1 LQPLSSLFLSSG
13 DLVADRR
20 FEWARDCEAKGDLAG
35 AADLLEQA
43 LELVPGYAS
52 AWFTLGEVAEKLD
65 DRERAVWAYGRARE
79 VDPDDRHGALMCLMR
94 LGAADVAEMPQAY
107 VRALFDHYA
116 PAFDEALVGG
126 LNYRAPV
133 LLRDAVHAACRAA
146 GLRKRFGSMI
156 DLGCGTGLA
165 GEIFRPHVDRLIGV
179 DLSSGMIAQ
188 AKKKAIYD
196 RLQAQ
201 DLNAFLNAEAG
212 TRSVH
217 DLAVAADVF
226 VYFPDLAPI
235 LAATAR
241 VIEAGGILAFTVETH
256 ADDGVILRDT
266 LRFAHGAAHMRAA
279 LNEAG
284 LAVLSLQEVSTRTEK
299 KIPVP
304 GLLIV
309 ARRGP
314 R

>member
-235 LAATAR
+235 LATTAR

>member
-43 LELVPGYAS
+43 LELVPAYAS
-52 AWFTLGEVAEKLD
+52 AWFTLGEIAEKLG
-65 DRERAVWAYGRARE
+65 DRERAVWAYGQARE
-79 VDPDDRHGALMCLMR
+79 ADPDDRHGALMCLMR
-94 LGAADVAEMPQAY
+94 LGAAEVSEMPQAY
-107 VRALFDHYA
+107 VRALFDNYA
-116 PAFDEALVGG
+116 PAFDEALVEG
-126 LNYRAPV
+126 LSYRAPA
-133 LLRDAVHAACRAA
+133 LLRDAVDAARRAA
-146 GLRKRFGSMI
+146 GLRKRFGGMI

-165 GEIFRPHVDRLIGV
+165 GEIFHPHVDRLTGV
-179 DLSSGMIAQ
+179 DLSPGMIAQ
-188 AKKKAIYD
+188 AKRKAVYD
-196 RLQAQ
+196 RLQAD
-201 DLNAFLNAEAG
+201 DLNVFLNAEAG
-212 TRSVH
+212 SHSRY

-226 VYFPDLAPI
+226 VYFVDLTPI

-256 ADDGVILRDT
+256 EGDGVILRDT
-266 LRFAHGAAHMRAA
+266 LRFAHSEAHVRAA
-279 LNEAG
+279 LDEAG
-284 LAVLSLQEVSTRTEK
+284 LSVLSLQKVSTRTEK

-304 GLLIV
+304 GLLVV
-309 ARRGP
+309 ARRGA

>member
-1 LQPLSSLFLSSG
+1 MQPLSSLFLSSG

-35 AADLLEQA
+35 AAGLLEQA

-52 AWFTLGEVAEKLD
+52 AWFTLGEIAEKLD
-65 DRERAVWAYGRARE
+65 DRERAIWAYGRARE
-79 VDPDDRHGALMCLMR
+79 VDPDDRHGAVMCLMR

-107 VRALFDHYA
+107 VRALFDTYA

-126 LNYRAPV
+126 LSYRAPA
-133 LLRDAVHAACRAA
+133 LLRDAVDAACRAA
-146 GLRKRFGSMI
+146 GLPKRFGSMI

-165 GEIFRPHVDRLIGV
+165 GAIFRPHVDRLAGV
-179 DLSSGMIAQ
+179 DLSPGMIAQ
-188 AKKKAIYD
+188 AKKRAIYD
-196 RLQAQ
+196 RLQVE
-201 DLNAFLNAEAG
+201 DLNLFLNAEAG
-212 TRSVH
+212 ARSFY

-226 VYFPDLAPI
+226 VYFSDLTPI

-256 ADDGVILRDT
+256 ADDGAILRDT
-266 LRFAHGAAHMRAA
+266 LRFAHGQAHVRAA
-279 LNEAG
+279 LDEAG
-284 LAVLSLQEVSTRTEK
+284 LAVLSLKDVSTRTEK

-304 GLLIV
+304 GLMVI
-309 ARRGP
+309 ARRGA

>member
-1 LQPLSSLFLSSG
+1 MQPLSSLFLSSG

-65 DRERAVWAYGRARE
+65 DRERAIWAYGRARE

-107 VRALFDHYA
+107 VRALFDNYA

-126 LNYRAPV
+126 LSYRAPV
-133 LLRDAVHAACRAA
+133 LLRDAVDAACRAA
-146 GLRKRFGSMI
+146 GLPKRFGSMI

-165 GEIFRPHVDRLIGV
+165 GAIFRPHVDHLAGV
-179 DLSSGMIAQ
+179 DLSPGMIAQ
-188 AKKKAIYD
+188 AKKRAIYD
-196 RLQAQ
+196 RLQAE
-201 DLNAFLNAEAG
+201 DLNVFLNAEAG
-212 TRSVH
+212 ARSLY

-226 VYFPDLAPI
+226 VYFYNLTPI

-266 LRFAHGAAHMRAA
+266 LRFAHGQAHVRAA
-279 LNEAG
+279 LDEAG
-284 LAVLSLQEVSTRTEK
+284 LAVLSLKDVSTRTEK

-304 GLLIV
+304 GLMVI
-309 ARRGP
+309 ARRGA

>member
-1 LQPLSSLFLSSG
+1 MQPLSTMLLSSG

-20 FEWARDCEAKGDLAG
+20 FEWARDCEAKGDLTG

-52 AWFTLGEVAEKLD
+52 AWFTLGEIAEKLG

-79 VDPDDRHGALMCLMR
+79 ADPDDRHGALMGLMR
-94 LGAADVAEMPQAY
+94 LGAADVSDMPQAY

-116 PAFDEALVGG
+116 PAFDQALVEG
-126 LNYRAPV
+126 LSYRAPA
-133 LLRDAVHAACRAA
+133 LLRDAMVAACRTA
-146 GLRKRFGSMI
+146 GLPKRFGSMI

-165 GEIFRPHVDRLIGV
+165 GEIFRPHVDHLTGV
-179 DLSSGMIAQ
+179 DLSPGMIAQ
-188 AKKKAIYD
+188 ARKKAVYD
-196 RLQAQ
+196 RLQAD
-201 DLNAFLNAEAG
+201 DLNAFLNAKAG
-212 TRSVH
+212 SHSRY

-226 VYFPDLAPI
+226 VYFPDLAPL
-235 LAATAR
+235 LASTAR
-241 VIEAGGILAFTVETH
+241 VIEAAGILAFTVETH
-256 ADDGVILRDT
+256 DGDGVILRDT
-266 LRFAHGAAHMRAA
+266 LRFAHSEAHVRAA
-279 LNEAG
+279 LDEAG

-309 ARRGP
+309 ARRGA

>member
-1 LQPLSSLFLSSG
+1 MQPLSSLFLSSG

-20 FEWARDCEAKGDLAG
+20 FEWARDCEAKGDLPG

-52 AWFTLGEVAEKLD
+52 AWFTLGEIAEKLD
-65 DRERAVWAYGRARE
+65 DRERAVWAYGRARD
-79 VDPDDRHGALMCLMR
+79 VDPDDRHGAVMCLMR

-107 VRALFDHYA
+107 VRALFDTYA

-126 LNYRAPV
+126 LSYRAPA
-133 LLRDAVHAACRAA
+133 LLRDAVDAACRSA
-146 GLRKRFGSMI
+146 GLPKRFGSMI

-165 GEIFRPHVDRLIGV
+165 GVVFRPHVDRLAGV
-179 DLSSGMIAQ
+179 DLSPGMIAQ
-188 AKKKAIYD
+188 AKKRAIYD
-196 RLQAQ
+196 RLQVE
-201 DLNAFLNAEAG
+201 DLNLFLNSEAG
-212 TRSVH
+212 ARSFY

-226 VYFPDLAPI
+226 VYFSNLASI

-266 LRFAHGAAHMRAA
+266 LRFAHGQAHVRAA
-279 LNEAG
+279 LDEAG
-284 LAVLSLQEVSTRTEK
+284 LAVLSLKDVSTRTEK

-304 GLLIV
+304 GLMVI
-309 ARRGP
+309 ARRGA

>member
-1 LQPLSSLFLSSG
+1 MQPLSTILLSSG

-20 FEWARDCEAKGDLAG
+20 FEWARDCESKGDLAG

-52 AWFTLGEVAEKLD
+52 AWFTLGEIAEKLG
-65 DRERAVWAYGRARE
+65 DRERAIAAYHKARE
-79 VDPDDRHGALMCLMR
+79 ADPDDRHGALMGLMR
-94 LGAADVAEMPQAY
+94 LGAVEVSVMPQAY

-116 PAFDEALVGG
+116 PAFDQALVEG
-126 LNYRAPV
+126 LSYRAPA
-133 LLRDAVHAACRAA
+133 LIRDAVEAACRSA

-165 GEIFRPHVDRLIGV
+165 GVVFRPHVDHLTGI
-179 DLSSGMIAQ
+179 DLSPGMIAQ
-188 AKKKAIYD
+188 ARKKAVYE
-196 RLQAQ
+196 RLQAD
-201 DLNAFLNAEAG
+201 DLNVFLNAEASA
-212 TRSVH
+212 RSFY

-226 VYFPDLAPI
+226 VYFPDLTPI

-256 ADDGVILRDT
+256 PDDGVILRDT
-266 LRFAHGAAHMRAA
+266 LRFAHDEAHVRSA
-279 LNEAG
+279 LDEAG
-284 LAVLSLQEVSTRTEK
+284 LSVLSLQQVSTRTEK

-309 ARRGP
+309 ARRGA